1 LDSRWALQKGLRKA
15 AGKYPKAI
23 GKPLDKVLKDIE
35 SRWEM
40 LKYTPSANRRGGSF
54 AQRLSAK
61 TWQLQFISCEVL
73 HFSLLQ

>member
-23 GKPLDKVLKDIE
+23 GKPLDKFLKDIE

-40 LKYTPSANRRGGSF
+40 LKYKPSANRRGGSI

-61 TWQLQFISCEVL
+61 TWQFQFVSCEAL